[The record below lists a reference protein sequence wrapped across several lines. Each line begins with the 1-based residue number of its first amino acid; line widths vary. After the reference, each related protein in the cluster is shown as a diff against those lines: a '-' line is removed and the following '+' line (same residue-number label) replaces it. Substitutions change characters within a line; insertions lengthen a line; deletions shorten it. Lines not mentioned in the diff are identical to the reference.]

1 MADRRGEDRR
11 FRSLREYRPTTVA
24 TLVILPARNQTV
36 ATSRHAACVTAR
48 RHSRAR
54 LLILRPIE
62 SVLVM
67 RNTARDRDW
76 VARTVTITRPVCR
89 NVARSVHREPWNTF
103 PQETARARLAI
114 TGADHSEAIWIFRI
128 AGDVTR
134 ERVSGSGNQP
144 QRTRR
149 KPQNGK
155 TK

>member
-1 MADRRGEDRR
+1 MVARRVMADRRGEDRG

-76 VARTVTITRPVCR
+76 VARTVTITRPASR
-89 NVARSVHREPWNTF
+89 NAARSARREPWNTF
-103 PQETARARLAI
+103 PQETARARPAI
-114 TGADHSEAIWIFRI
+114 TDADHLVVI
-128 AGDVTR
+128 
-134 ERVSGSGNQP
+134 
-144 QRTRR
+144 
-149 KPQNGK
+149 
-155 TK
+155 